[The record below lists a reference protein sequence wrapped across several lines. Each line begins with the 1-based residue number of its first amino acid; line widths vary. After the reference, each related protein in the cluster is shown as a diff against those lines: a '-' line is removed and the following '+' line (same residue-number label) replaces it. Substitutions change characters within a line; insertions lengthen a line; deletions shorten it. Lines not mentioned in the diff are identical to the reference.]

1 MQLSMPNPAWLI
13 AGLLWTTSCGGGSQ
27 DVAPADVPAELAALV
42 PQGASGYL
50 HLPSLDA
57 LGDVSGRF
65 AQATGM
71 AESPAEEIENML
83 AASLDLALVRR
94 DRPLAIVF
102 DFEAMAREGFFVG
115 PFSALLVPTDDAEA
129 LRSSLKTGERAADA
143 HAGDGYLAVPLHEG
157 YAPGGAPGP
166 LTEGLPAGDVSLRLD
181 LGAVIEA
188 FRPMLETSMD
198 EARTM
203 LTDPAVLGPTAGF
216 EIGPMMDWY
225 LDLSLIHI

>member
-102 DFEAMAREGFFVG
+102 D
-115 PFSALLVPTDDAEA
+115 
-129 LRSSLKTGERAADA
+129 
-143 HAGDGYLAVPLHEG
+143 
-157 YAPGGAPGP
+157 
-166 LTEGLPAGDVSLRLD
+166 
-181 LGAVIEA
+181 
-188 FRPMLETSMD
+188 
-198 EARTM
+198 
-203 LTDPAVLGPTAGF
+203 
-216 EIGPMMDWY
+216 
-225 LDLSLIHI
+225 LSLIHI